1 MNKKDTYL
9 LTNINI
15 SVWQWKSEWHG
26 GGEVDVVNLR
36 FWRKEKRGH
45 IFTHS
50 GEWERHFVEVIL
62 EVKLERETRRTKEL
76 GVSFRETNMDKY
88 REV

>member
-1 MNKKDTYL
+1 M
-9 LTNINI
+9 
-15 SVWQWKSEWHG
+15 
-26 GGEVDVVNLR
+26 DVVNLR

-88 REV
+88 R